1 MRRLIF
7 TALSILLSISAFAQD
22 FTLSGYLRDAST
34 GEELLYATVSVAGTS
49 QGVTTNLY
57 GFFSLTLPKGS
68 YQINFSYVGYETKT
82 LEYRFD

>member
-57 GFFSLTLPKGS
+57 GFYSLTLPKGS

-82 LEYRFD
+82 LEY

>member
-1 MRRLIF
+1 MQQLVF
-7 TALSILLSISAFAQD
+7 TALSILLSISAFSQD
-22 FTLSGYLRDAST
+22 FTLSGYMRDAST

-57 GFFSLTLPKGS
+57 GFYSLTLPKGS

-82 LEYRFD
+82 LEVD

>member
-57 GFFSLTLPKGS
+57 GFYSLTLPKGS

-82 LEYRFD
+82 LRLI